1 LADAGPAFAA
11 HKVLAMAAASFD
23 LSTVFR
29 TVAQTLPDHNVL
41 VWRDKRLT
49 YAQMDARIDGIAHYL
64 VSRGL
69 GCHTERDQLAGH
81 QSGQDHMGLYLR
93 NGNEYLE
100 AMVAGYRA
108 RVAPF
113 NVNFRYVE
121 EELIYLLADAKAKVL
136 VYAAEF
142 APHVQSIRGRLP
154 DLEVLIQ
161 VADGSG
167 NELLPDALDYESITA
182 TPEPASGMPTPSGD
196 DLYVLYTG
204 GTTGMP
210 KGVLWRQHDI
220 FMSAMGGRPFMAG
233 GQPLNSYDDLAAQ
246 ARAQGG
252 FRSML
257 LIPPLMHGAAQWGV
271 FNTISTGGWIA
282 LPDDVK
288 RLDAEAV
295 LRLAERERVLGIP
308 VVGDAMAR
316 PLADEIEKGDYDL
329 SGLMALTNGGATLS
343 PTIRD
348 RLLAA
353 LPNLIIMDAVG
364 ASESGAQMTTVATK
378 GADVKTATFTPLA
391 DTTVVSADFSHML
404 KPGEGVGWLARREF
418 VPLGYLGDA
427 EKTARTFPTIDGVRW
442 SIPGDKARLLD
453 DGSIELLGRDS
464 QTINSGG
471 EKIFAEEVERAVAS
485 HPAIYDVV
493 VTGRPSERWGSEV
506 VAVVQFAQGRT
517 ATDDELAEACRQH
530 IADYKVPKAFV
541 RTDSIVRS
549 PAGKADYRWAKAVV
563 SAAMP
568 H

>member
-1 LADAGPAFAA
+1 MNTGP
-11 HKVLAMAAASFD
+11 ASFD
-23 LSTVFR
+23 LSTIFR
-29 TVAQTLPDHNVL
+29 TVAQTIPDKQVL
-41 VWRDKRLT
+41 VWRDRRLT
-49 YAQMDARIDGIAHYL
+49 YAQMDARIDGVAHYL
-64 VSRGL
+64 ASRGL
-69 GCHTERDQLAGH
+69 GSHIERNQLANH

-121 EELIYLLADAKAKVL
+121 EELLYLLADAKAKVL

-154 DLEVLIQ
+154 ELQVLIQ
-161 VADGSG
+161 VADDSG
-167 NELLPDALDYESITA
+167 NQLLPDAVDYESIVN
-182 TPEPASGMPTPSGD
+182 TPAPSWGMPEPSGD
-196 DLYVLYTG
+196 DLYILYTG

-233 GQPLNSYDDLAAQ
+233 GEPLNSYDDLAAQ
-246 ARAQGG
+246 VRAQGG

-282 LPDDVK
+282 LPDNVQ
-288 RLDAEAV
+288 RLDADAV
-295 LRLAERERVLGIP
+295 LRLVARERVLGIP

-316 PLADEIEKGDYDL
+316 PLVDAIETGDYDL
-329 SGLMALTNGGATLS
+329 SSLMAFTNGGAPLS
-343 PTIRD
+343 PTVRD

-353 LPNLIIMDAVG
+353 LPNLMIMDAVG
-364 ASESGAQMTTVATK
+364 ASESGAQMTTIATK
-378 GADVKTATFTPLA
+378 GAETQAATFTPLA
-391 DTTVVSADFSHML
+391 DTAVVSLDFIRVL
-404 KPGEGVGWLARREF
+404 QPGEGDGWLARQVF

-442 SIPGDKARLLD
+442 SIPGDKARVLD
-453 DGSIELLGRDS
+453 DGRIELLGRDS
-464 QTINSGG
+464 VTINSGG

-485 HPAIYDVV
+485 HPAVYDVTV
-493 VTGRPSERWGSEV
+493 AGRPSERWGNEV
-506 VAVVQFAQGRT
+506 VAIVQLAEGKSV
-517 ATDDELAEACRQH
+517 TDEELAEACRAH
-530 IADYKVPKAFV
+530 IADYKVPKAFIRV
-541 RTDSIVRS
+541 DKVVRS

-563 SAAMP
+563 AG
-568 H
+568 

>member
-1 LADAGPAFAA
+1 MGND
-11 HKVLAMAAASFD
+11 VSFD

-29 TVAQTLPDHNVL
+29 TVAETVPDQEVL
-41 VWRDKRLT
+41 VWRDRRLT
-49 YAQMDARIDGIAHYL
+49 YAGMDARIDGVAHYL
-64 VSRGL
+64 ASCGL
-69 GCHTERDQLAGH
+69 GCHTERDELAGH
-81 QSGQDHMGLYLR
+81 QSGQDHLGLYLR

-113 NVNFRYVE
+113 NVNYRYVE
-121 EELIYLLADAKAKVL
+121 EELLYLLGDADARAL

-142 APHVQSIRGRLP
+142 APHVQAIRGRLP
-154 DLEVLIQ
+154 NLQILIQ
-161 VADGSG
+161 VADDSG
-167 NELLPDALDYESITA
+167 NALLPEAVDYESIVG
-182 TPEPASGMPTPSGD
+182 TPAPAAGMPTPSGD
-196 DLYVLYTG
+196 DLYILYTG

-233 GQPLNSYDDLAAQ
+233 GAVLNTYGDLAEQ
-246 ARAQGG
+246 ARTQAGI
-252 FRSML
+252 RSLL

-271 FNTISTGGWIA
+271 FNTVSTGGRVA
-282 LPDDVK
+282 LPDDVV
-288 RLDAEAV
+288 RFNADEI

-316 PLADEIEKGDYDL
+316 PLVDQIEKGDYDL

-343 PTIRD
+343 PTVRD

-353 LPNLIIMDAVG
+353 LPNLMIMDAVG
-364 ASESGAQMTTVATK
+364 ASESGAQMTTIATK
-378 GADVKTATFTPLA
+378 GAELKTATFTPLA
-391 DTTVVSADFSHML
+391 DTTVVAVDFSRAL
-404 KPGEGVGWLARREF
+404 QPGEGEGWLARREF

-442 SIPGDKARLLD
+442 SIPGDKATLLA
-453 DGSIELLGRDS
+453 DGRIELLGRDS
-464 QTINSGG
+464 VTINSGG

-506 VAVVQFAQGRT
+506 VAVVQFAVGKT
-517 ATDDELAEACRQH
+517 ATDEELAEACRAH

-541 RTDSIVRS
+541 RSDTIVRS
-549 PAGKADYRWAKAVV
+549 PAGKADYRWAKAV
-563 SAAMP
+563 ATGG
-568 H
+568 